1 MHGAMKLLSFAPIA
15 LLAGAAACGG
25 GGSFEPAAPPSVASS
40 RAVAAASD
48 PAPESRRAVASKDDD
63 EDDGEAPETET
74 MKDAAPA
81 ASASP
86 SPAPSAPEPPEVV
99 FEEIEPSPAPAR
111 VPTVSILSP
120 AKNSVIRSSKAADT
134 VVKIDVKGWELAGG
148 NHIQLLVDNRP
159 SLRVED
165 SRRAFKLGELVDAK
179 ELVPGQHFVAAIPTR
194 GNGESVKPVGKKV
207 PVAVVPF
214 FVEKKTPQHWKE
226 GSPLL
231 IFSPPRSGPVPRDG
245 VLVDFYVLNARVER
259 GRFVIHAS
267 VSGPGLRAGES
278 LSEWKPWRVKN
289 ARPGLYAIQVGAF
302 QFEAAE
308 FDSSSTTAIATVSK
322 PAPGRWNSVT
332 TEFSLTAP

>member
-1 MHGAMKLLSFAPIA
+1 MKLLAFAPIA

-25 GGSFEPAAPPSVASS
+25 GGSLEPAAPPSVASS
-40 RAVAAASD
+40 RAVADASESD
-48 PAPESRRAVASKDDD
+48 PERRRAVASRND
-63 EDDGEAPETET
+63 EDDGEAQKKETR
-74 MKDAAPA
+74 KDDPAPA
-81 ASASP
+81 SSVSP
-86 SPAPSAPEPPEVV
+86 SPAPSAPELPEVV

-111 VPTVSILSP
+111 IPTVSITSP
-120 AKNSVIRSSKAADT
+120 ARNSVIRSAKVADT
-134 VVKIDVKGWELAGG
+134 IVKIDVKDWELAGG
-148 NHIQLLVDNRP
+148 NHIQLVVDNRP
-159 SLRVED
+159 GVRVED

-179 ELVPGQHFVAAIPTR
+179 ELGPGQHFVAAIPTR

-207 PVAVVPF
+207 PVAVVSF

-231 IFSPPRSGPVPRDG
+231 VFSPPRSGPVPRDG
-245 VLVDFYVLNARVER
+245 LLVDFYVLNARVER

-278 LSEWKPWRVKN
+278 LSEWKPWKVKN

-322 PAPGRWNSVT
+322 PAAGRWNSVT
-332 TEFSLTAP
+332 AEFSLTTP